1 MQYPHLR
8 AVVRTRLTGSDWFCG
23 AGGSTEGARHAGL
36 EIVGAANHSKLAVD
50 THNTNH
56 PQVDH
61 YLGDLLNADP
71 RYYPHTD
78 FLLASPECTNHSLA
92 KGKKRKGASQ
102 LDMFDNKPPD
112 PDEVRSRATMETV
125 PKFAAYHKY
134 NCIIVENVVDIR
146 WWEKWDWW
154 LGEMDK
160 LGYEWQICYFN
171 AMFFHPINGCHN
183 DVPQSRDRIYI
194 VFTKKGNKR
203 PNLDFR
209 PWGFCPKC
217 MEDKRCIQSWKNPL
231 VKWGRY
237 RRQYVY
243 RCPACTEVVEP
254 YYFAAWNAI
263 DWSLP
268 CPRIGDRKKP
278 LKPKTTKGIQ
288 IGLKKYGNQS
298 LLIYPNLRRDDRARA
313 LVDVMTCQ
321 TTQLHP
327 ALVVQTLY
335 GDEARGNLARD
346 MGQPLPTQTTRQS
359 LGLVVD
365 LGHTKSNDE
374 GHVRPASAPMPT
386 QTTAQTLA
394 FIVPMRGEPEYLNK
408 AITDPL
414 PTQITVGAPYLV
426 ELHGSSNAKPIDGP
440 LGCVLTNNHHGL
452 VMPPS
457 SLVSVN
463 YFDDIMRSVD
473 QPFPTQTTSNKLGLL
488 TPQPFILEYY
498 TRDNAQH
505 SVADSIS
512 TLSTQPRHYLVSYY
526 NGSDLSRG
534 MDEPVPTITT
544 KARHAMAE
552 VPTDEIDIDDL
563 GFRMLQ
569 PHEIKDAMGFS
580 PEYVLLGTTR
590 QKVWLAG
597 NANPPPTEEWIVAR
611 CIETFE

>member
-1 MQYPHLR
+1 MTQPYLR
-8 AVVRTRLTGSDWFCG
+8 SVVRTRLTGSDWFCG
-23 AGGSTEGARHAGL
+23 AGGSTEGAKHAGL
-36 EIVGAANHSKLAVD
+36 EIVGAANHSKLAID

-56 PQVDH
+56 PEVDH

-92 KGKKRKGASQ
+92 KGRKRKGASQ
-102 LDMFDNKPPD
+102 MDMFDNKPPD
-112 PDEVRSRATMETV
+112 PDEIRSRATMETV
-125 PKFAAYHKY
+125 PKFAAYHRYKF
-134 NCIIVENVVDIR
+134 IVVENVVDIR

-154 LGEMDK
+154 LGEMAK

-171 AMFFHPINGCHN
+171 AMFFHPLNGCH
-183 DVPQSRDRIYI
+183 DYVPQSRDRIYV
-194 VFTKKGNKR
+194 VFWLKGNKR
-203 PNLDFR
+203 PDLDFR
-209 PWGFCPKC
+209 PLGFCPKC

-243 RCPACTEVVEP
+243 RCPVCTEIVEP

-268 CPRIGDRKKP
+268 CPRIGDRSKP
-278 LKPKTTKGIQ
+278 LKPKTVKRIQ
-288 IGLKKYGNQS
+288 VGLKKYGQQP

-313 LVDVMTCQ
+313 LVDVIACQ

-346 MGQPLPTQTTRQS
+346 IGQSLPTQTTRQS

-414 PTQITVGAPYLV
+414 PN
-426 ELHGSSNAKPIDGP
+426 GSSNAKPIDGP
-440 LGCVLTNNHHGL
+440 LGCVLTNNHHAL
-452 VMPPS
+452 VVPPS

-463 YFDDIMRSVD
+463 YFDDIMRPVD

-488 TPQPFILEYY
+488 T
-498 TRDNAQH
+498 
-505 SVADSIS
+505 
-512 TLSTQPRHYLVSYY
+512 
-526 NGSDLSRG
+526 
-534 MDEPVPTITT
+534 ITT
-544 KARHAMAE
+544 KARHAMVEA
-552 VPTDEIDIDDL
+552 PTDEIDIDDL

-569 PHEIKDAMGFS
+569 PHEIKDAMGFAPS
-580 PEYVLLGTTR
+580 YVLLGTTR
-590 QKVWLAG
+590 QQVWLSG
-597 NANPPPTEEWIVAR
+597 NANPPPVEEWIVAR
-611 CIETFE
+611 GIETFQ